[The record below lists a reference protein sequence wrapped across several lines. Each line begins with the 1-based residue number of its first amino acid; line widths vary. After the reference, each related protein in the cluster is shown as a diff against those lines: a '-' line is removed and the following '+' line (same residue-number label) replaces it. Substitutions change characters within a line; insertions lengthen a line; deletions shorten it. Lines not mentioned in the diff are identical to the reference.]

1 MPRNYVKK
9 TDRGSYG
16 PELLE
21 EAVKLVRSNEIRV
34 SDAVREYKIPRTTLE
49 RHLRSAGVVPL
60 LKTGRQQF
68 LRKSKKMF
76 SKKEFF
82 MSLVGAYR

>member
-1 MPRNYVKK
+1 MKVGLQNSFVLASGMPRNYVKK

-21 EAVKLVRSNEIRV
+21 EAVKLVRANEIRV

-49 RHLRSAGVVPL
+49 RHLRSAGVPL
-60 LKTGRQQF
+60 LKTGGQTIF
-68 LRKSKKMF
+68 T
-76 SKKEFF
+76 
-82 MSLVGAYR
+82 G